1 MKKWLEPKKEYSET
15 LNPYKGYQ
23 IEKSWRLN
31 SRGKR
36 IPNTIRYTVI
46 DENDDWIGDVYK
58 TLSEAKA
65 FIDSLNS
72 SSIEASSSYRPF
84 GLITHSDRVYGSLLM
99 LDGLVSEHDILQ
111 HLINYFSASDI
122 QDALADIADEL
133 VNLDED

>member
-1 MKKWLEPKKEYSET
+1 MKKWLEPETEDSEI
-15 LNPYKGYQ
+15 LHPYKGYQ

-46 DENDDWIGDVYK
+46 DEEDDWIGDVYK
-58 TLSEAKA
+58 TLPEAKA

-72 SSIEASSSYRPF
+72 SSVKASSSYRPF
-84 GLITHSDRVYGSLLM
+84 GLISHSDRVYGSLIM

-111 HLINYFSASDI
+111 HLINYFPADDI
-122 QDALADIADEL
+122 QDALADIADEV